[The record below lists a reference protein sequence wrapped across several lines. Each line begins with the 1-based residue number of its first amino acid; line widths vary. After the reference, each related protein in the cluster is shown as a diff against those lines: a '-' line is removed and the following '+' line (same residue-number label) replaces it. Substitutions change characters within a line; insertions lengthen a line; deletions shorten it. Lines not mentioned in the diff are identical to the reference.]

1 MENTNAAL
9 THSHTFTKNQKWVIA
24 STSSGFALENMDVL
38 FLSFAMSSMIGQ
50 LHLSGGA
57 AGLIGSITNLGML
70 FGGIMFGLIGDRFG
84 RVKTFTYTIFIFA
97 FATAMMAFAN
107 NITLIYILRFLAGIG
122 AGGEYGVGISMIA
135 ESFHKNQIGKM
146 TSVAAIGGQIGA
158 ILAAITAAI
167 VIPRLGWHALF
178 LVGIVPVVLTYFV
191 RRHLSE
197 TEEFVAAKKVEA
209 EKKESTTS
217 AVFKYMF
224 SSPKLAYQS
233 FALMIMTTVQIAG
246 YFGLMNWL
254 PIIVQKQLGLNV
266 SGSSL
271 WMISTIIGMSL
282 GMITFGSILDYF
294 GPRRAFGIFLI
305 ASAAMVFTITLA
317 HNTISLL
324 IIGAIVGFFSNGMF
338 GGYGAVI
345 SRLYPTEIRST
356 ANNVIVNIGRA
367 VGGFS
372 SVVIGI
378 LMDNYSLTVV
388 MGFLSILYVISF
400 ITMITLPGLKKMSL
414 KRA

>member
-1 MENTNAAL
+1 MENTNTTL
-9 THSHTFTKNQKWVIA
+9 SHSRTFTKNQKWVIA

-38 FLSFAMSSMIGQ
+38 FLSFAMSSMISQ

-70 FGGIMFGLIGDRFG
+70 FGGVLFGLVGDRFG
-84 RVKTFTYTIFIFA
+84 RVKTFSYTIFIFA
-97 FATAMMAFAN
+97 FATAAMAFAN
-107 NITLIYILRFLAGIG
+107 NITLIYALRFLAGIG
-122 AGGEYGVGISMIA
+122 AGGEYGVGISLIA
-135 ESFHKNQIGKM
+135 ESFHKNQMGKM

-158 ILAAITAAI
+158 ILAAIAAAFI
-167 VIPRLGWHALF
+167 IPNLGWHALF
-178 LVGIVPVVLTYFV
+178 LLGLVPVVLTYFV
-191 RRHLSE
+191 RRHLTE
-197 TEEFVAAKKVEA
+197 TQEFVEAKKA
-209 EKKESTTS
+209 EKESTTS

-271 WMISTIIGMSL
+271 WMIATIIGMSL
-282 GMITFGSILDYF
+282 GMMTFGTILDFF

-317 HNTISLL
+317 HNTVTLL

-378 LMDNYSLTVV
+378 LMDHYSLTVV
-388 MGFLSILYVISF
+388 MAFLSALYVISF
-400 ITMITLPGLKKMSL
+400 ITMITLPGLKKM
-414 KRA
+414 RATNATE

>member
-1 MENTNAAL
+1 MENTNTTL
-9 THSHTFTKNQKWVIA
+9 SHSRTFTKNQKWVIA

-38 FLSFAMSSMIGQ
+38 FLSFAMSSMISQ

-70 FGGIMFGLIGDRFG
+70 FGGVLFGLVGDRFG
-84 RVKTFTYTIFIFA
+84 RVKTFSYTIFIFA
-97 FATAMMAFAN
+97 FATAAMAFAN
-107 NITLIYILRFLAGIG
+107 NITLIYALRFLAGIG
-122 AGGEYGVGISMIA
+122 AGGEYGVGISLIA

-158 ILAAITAAI
+158 ILAAIAAAFI
-167 VIPRLGWHALF
+167 IPNLGWHALF
-178 LVGIVPVVLTYFV
+178 LLGLVPVVLTYFV
-191 RRHLSE
+191 RRHLTE
-197 TEEFVAAKKVEA
+197 TQKFVEAKKA
-209 EKKESTTS
+209 EKESTTS

-271 WMISTIIGMSL
+271 WMIATIIGMSL
-282 GMITFGSILDYF
+282 GMMTFGTILDFF
-294 GPRRAFGIFLI
+294 GPRRAFGIFLV

-317 HNTISLL
+317 HNTVTLL

-378 LMDNYSLTVV
+378 LMDHYSLTVV
-388 MGFLSILYVISF
+388 MAFLSALYVISF
-400 ITMITLPGLKKMSL
+400 ITMITLPGLKKM
-414 KRA
+414 RTTNATE

>member
-1 MENTNAAL
+1 MENTSL
-9 THSHTFTKNQKWVIA
+9 TRSHTFSKNQKWVIA

-38 FLSFAMSSMIGQ
+38 FLSFAMSSMISQ

-70 FGGIMFGLIGDRFG
+70 FGGILFGLIGDRFG
-84 RVKTFTYTIFIFA
+84 RVKTFSYTIFIFA
-97 FATAMMAFAN
+97 FATAAMAFAN
-107 NITLIYILRFLAGIG
+107 NITLIYGLRFLAGIG
-122 AGGEYGVGISMIA
+122 AGGEYGVGISLIA

-158 ILAAITAAI
+158 ILAAIAAAFI
-167 VIPRLGWHALF
+167 IPQLGWHALF
-178 LVGIVPVVLTYFV
+178 LLGLVPVVLTYFI
-191 RRHLSE
+191 RRHLHE
-197 TEEFVAAKKVEA
+197 TTEFVEAKKE
-209 EKKESTTS
+209 EKRSTTS
-217 AVFKYMF
+217 AVFKFMF

-282 GMITFGSILDYF
+282 GMITFGSILDFF
-294 GPRRAFGIFLI
+294 GPRRAFGIFLL

-345 SRLYPTEIRST
+345 SPLYPTEIRST

-378 LMDNYSLTVV
+378 LMDHYSITVV
-388 MGFLSILYVISF
+388 MAFLSILYVISF
-400 ITMITLPGLKKMSL
+400 ITMITLPGMKKL
-414 KRA
+414 TLHANEE

>member
-1 MENTNAAL
+1 MENTTVNTHTHGL
-9 THSHTFTKNQKWVIA
+9 TTKQKWTIA

-38 FLSFAMSSMIGQ
+38 FLSFAMSSMIAD

-57 AGLIGSITNLGML
+57 AGMIGSITNLGML
-70 FGGIMFGLIGDRFG
+70 FGGILFGIIGDKFG

-97 FATAMMAFAN
+97 FATAMMAVAN
-107 NITLIYILRFLAGIG
+107 NIFIVYALRFLAGIG
-122 AGGEYGVGISMIA
+122 AGGEYGVGISLIA
-135 ESFHKNQIGKM
+135 ESFPKKQIGKM
-146 TSVAAIGGQIGA
+146 TSVAAVGGQIGA
-158 ILAAITAAI
+158 ILAAVIAAF
-167 VIPRLGWHALF
+167 VLPRFGWHGLF
-178 LVGIVPVVLTYFV
+178 LFGIVPVALAFIV
-191 RRHLSE
+191 RRNLTETTEYVEAKKTE
-197 TEEFVAAKKVEA
+197 TE
-209 EKKESTTS
+209 STGK
-217 AVFKYMF
+217 AVFEYMF
-224 SSPKLAYQS
+224 STPKVAYQS
-233 FALMIMTTVQIAG
+233 LALMIMTTVQIAG

-271 WMISTIIGMSL
+271 WMIATIVGMSL
-282 GMITFGSILDYF
+282 GMMTFGSILDFF

-305 ASAAMVFTITLA
+305 ASALMVFTITLA
-317 HNTISLL
+317 HNTVTLL

-356 ANNVIVNIGRA
+356 ANNIIVNVGRA

-378 LMDNYSLTVV
+378 LMDHYSLTVV
-388 MGFLSILYVISF
+388 MAFLSILYIISF
-400 ITMITLPGLKKMSL
+400 VVMITLPGMKKL
-414 KRA
+414 ANE

>member
-1 MENTNAAL
+1 MENTNTTL
-9 THSHTFTKNQKWVIA
+9 SHSRMFTKNQKWVIA

-38 FLSFAMSSMIGQ
+38 FLSFAMSSMISQ

-70 FGGIMFGLIGDRFG
+70 FGGVLFGLVGDRFG
-84 RVKTFTYTIFIFA
+84 RVKTFSYTIFIFA
-97 FATAMMAFAN
+97 FATAAMAFAN
-107 NITLIYILRFLAGIG
+107 NITLIYALRFLAGIG
-122 AGGEYGVGISMIA
+122 AGGEYGVGISLIA

-158 ILAAITAAI
+158 ILAAIAAAFI
-167 VIPRLGWHALF
+167 IPNLGWHALF
-178 LVGIVPVVLTYFV
+178 LLGLVPVVLTYFV
-191 RRHLSE
+191 RRHLTE
-197 TEEFVAAKKVEA
+197 TQEFVEAKKTE
-209 EKKESTTS
+209 KESTTS

-271 WMISTIIGMSL
+271 WMIATIIGMSL
-282 GMITFGSILDYF
+282 GMMTFGTILDFF
-294 GPRRAFGIFLI
+294 GPRRAFGIFLV

-317 HNTISLL
+317 HNTVTLL

-378 LMDNYSLTVV
+378 LMDHYSLTVV
-388 MGFLSILYVISF
+388 MAFLSALYVISF
-400 ITMITLPGLKKMSL
+400 ITMITLPGLKKM
-414 KRA
+414 RTTNATE

>member
-1 MENTNAAL
+1 MENTNATV
-9 THSHTFTKNQKWVIA
+9 THSRSFTKNQKWVIA

-38 FLSFAMSSMIGQ
+38 FLSFAMSSMISQ

-70 FGGIMFGLIGDRFG
+70 FGGVLFGLIGDRFG

-97 FATAMMAFAN
+97 FGTAAMAFAN
-107 NITLIYILRFLAGIG
+107 NIALIYVLRFLAGIG
-122 AGGEYGVGISMIA
+122 AGGEYGVGISLIA

-158 ILAAITAAI
+158 ILAAVAAAFI
-167 VIPRLGWHALF
+167 IPHLGWHALF
-178 LVGIVPVVLTYFV
+178 LIGLVPVVLTYFV
-191 RRHLSE
+191 RRHLTE
-197 TEEFVAAKKVEA
+197 TTAFVQAKQTET
-209 EKKESTTS
+209 ESTTS
-217 AVFKYMF
+217 AVFKFMF

-271 WMISTIIGMSL
+271 WMIATILGMSL
-282 GMITFGSILDYF
+282 GMMTFGSILDFF

-305 ASAAMVFTITLA
+305 ASAAMVYTITLA
-317 HNTISLL
+317 HNTLSLL

-356 ANNVIVNIGRA
+356 ANNIIVNIGRA

-378 LMDNYSLTVV
+378 LMDHYSVAVV
-388 MGFLSILYVISF
+388 MGFLSVLYIISF
-400 ITMITLPGLKKMSL
+400 ITMMTLPGLKKLAVKNS
-414 KRA
+414 

>member
-1 MENTNAAL
+1 
-9 THSHTFTKNQKWVIA
+9 
-24 STSSGFALENMDVL
+24 
-38 FLSFAMSSMIGQ
+38 
-50 LHLSGGA
+50 
-57 AGLIGSITNLGML
+57 
-70 FGGIMFGLIGDRFG
+70 
-84 RVKTFTYTIFIFA
+84 
-97 FATAMMAFAN
+97 
-107 NITLIYILRFLAGIG
+107 
-122 AGGEYGVGISMIA
+122 
-135 ESFHKNQIGKM
+135 
-146 TSVAAIGGQIGA
+146 
-158 ILAAITAAI
+158 
-167 VIPRLGWHALF
+167 
-178 LVGIVPVVLTYFV
+178 
-191 RRHLSE
+191 
-197 TEEFVAAKKVEA
+197 
-209 EKKESTTS
+209 
-217 AVFKYMF
+217 
-224 SSPKLAYQS
+224 
-233 FALMIMTTVQIAG
+233 MTTVQIAG

-254 PIIVQKQLGLNV
+254 PIIVQKQLSLNV

-400 ITMITLPGLKKMSL
+400 ITMITLPGLKKLGL
-414 KRA
+414 KQA

>member
-1 MENTNAAL
+1 
-9 THSHTFTKNQKWVIA
+9 
-24 STSSGFALENMDVL
+24 
-38 FLSFAMSSMIGQ
+38 
-50 LHLSGGA
+50 
-57 AGLIGSITNLGML
+57 
-70 FGGIMFGLIGDRFG
+70 
-84 RVKTFTYTIFIFA
+84 
-97 FATAMMAFAN
+97 
-107 NITLIYILRFLAGIG
+107 
-122 AGGEYGVGISMIA
+122 
-135 ESFHKNQIGKM
+135 
-146 TSVAAIGGQIGA
+146 
-158 ILAAITAAI
+158 
-167 VIPRLGWHALF
+167 
-178 LVGIVPVVLTYFV
+178 
-191 RRHLSE
+191 
-197 TEEFVAAKKVEA
+197 
-209 EKKESTTS
+209 
-217 AVFKYMF
+217 
-224 SSPKLAYQS
+224 
-233 FALMIMTTVQIAG
+233 MTTVQIAG

-271 WMISTIIGMSL
+271 WMIATIIGMSL
-282 GMITFGSILDYF
+282 GMMTFGSILDYF

-356 ANNVIVNIGRA
+356 ANNVIVNICRA

-378 LMDNYSLTVV
+378 LMDHYSLTIV
-388 MGFLSILYVISF
+388 MAFLSVLYIISF

-414 KRA
+414 NQSTPN